1 MAAHYNQALAGAD
14 SRTASELRR
23 TRDRFLGYR
32 ERCPTDACIADA
44 YRGRIREIDDIVRA
58 SR

>member
-14 SRTASELRR
+14 ARTASQLRR
-23 TRDRFLGYR
+23 TGDRFFAYR
-32 ERCPTDACIADA
+32 ERCASDTCIADA
-44 YRGRIREIDDIVRA
+44 YRGRIREIDDIVRE